1 MVESLNKNIKRIA
14 WGITGSGDQMIETY
28 SILVD
33 IKSRTNVETMVF
45 LSKEGETV
53 MKWYHL
59 WDKIQNDFPNFK
71 VDAGPNSPFIAGP
84 LQMGYYDFLL
94 IAPATANTVAKIVY
108 GIADTLVTNAVSQ
121 TGKGQTPI
129 FILPV
134 DQKRGSVKTSAPSG
148 RAFELNMREV
158 DVQNSEKLAQMEN
171 ITVLKS
177 PYEIYDIFG
186 LERPTE
192 DIILKVKER
201 KKKKTKEEIG
211 KL

>member
-1 MVESLNKNIKRIA
+1 MVGSLNKEIKRIA

-33 IKSRTNVETMVF
+33 IKNRSGVETMVF

-59 WDKIQNDFPNFK
+59 WDKIQTDFPNFK

-94 IAPATANTVAKIVY
+94 IAPATANTVAKIVH

-121 TGKGQTPI
+121 TAKGETPI

-134 DQKRGSVKTSAPSG
+134 DQKRGSVKTAAPSG
-148 RAFELNMREV
+148 RAFELTMREV
-158 DVQNSEKLAQMEN
+158 DVTNSEKLARMEN
-171 ITVLKS
+171 ITVLSS
-177 PYEIYDIFG
+177 PFEIYDIFG

-192 DIILKVKER
+192 DITVKMRER
-201 KKKKTKEEIG
+201 KKAKIKKETG
-211 KL
+211 M